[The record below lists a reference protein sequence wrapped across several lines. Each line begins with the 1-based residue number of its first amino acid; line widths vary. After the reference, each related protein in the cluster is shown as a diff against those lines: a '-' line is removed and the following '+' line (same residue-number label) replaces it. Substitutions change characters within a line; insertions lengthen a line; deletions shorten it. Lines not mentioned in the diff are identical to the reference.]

1 MNWAQAASLRQRGE
15 THVSIKVKEG
25 IPQEELGERL
35 AKTQSEWKK
44 APNKKKCTT

>member
-1 MNWAQAASLRQRGE
+1 M
-15 THVSIKVKEG
+15 KVKEG